1 MFYEH
6 PPLLISMYSKANSIQ
21 VLEVQIMEYLK
32 RNKCKTTA
40 FTQNKSITINIA
52 RIIVLIIIII
62 FGTVYDVQ
70 SQNKTL
76 TDKQLKSNMNRANTS
91 IIGEDEE
98 SLLAMHRDWLAAQN
112 TKKGSDMLVELQ
124 KKLTQ
129 YVRYGCRMALGGEFT
144 FRGQGTVVDIVYDE
158 DLQVFQGRLS
168 KIVDMSCVPANKR
181 LFKVYFDKG
190 FSGPFVTTNMNLAWL
205 REERKCK
212 YWEFSGVETSCDPKT
227 NKQIV
232 SNLGLIL
239 NGDELKYIVGRTFYL
254 DRRR

>member
-1 MFYEH
+1 
-6 PPLLISMYSKANSIQ
+6 MYSKANSIQ

-32 RNKCKTTA
+32 RNQCKPTV
-40 FTQNKSITINIA
+40 FTQNNSITINIS
-52 RIIVLIIIII
+52 RIIVLIMIIL

-76 TDKQLKSNMNRANTS
+76 TDKQLKSVMNRANTS

-98 SLLAMHRDWLAAQN
+98 ALLAMHRDWLAVQN
-112 TKKGSDMLVELQ
+112 TKKGSDMLLELQ

-129 YVRYGCRMALGGEFT
+129 YMREGCKWALGGEWT
-144 FRGQGTVVDIVYDE
+144 FRGQGTVVYIAYD
-158 DLQVFQGRLS
+158 DDFKVFTGHLS

-181 LFKVYFDKG
+181 LFKVYFDNNFKG
-190 FSGPFVTTNMNLAWL
+190 PLVITGMDLAWL
-205 REERKCK
+205 REEYKCK

-232 SNLGLIL
+232 TNLGLIL
-239 NGDELKYIVGRTFYL
+239 NGNVLQYIVGRTFYL